1 MDNNSKKDL
10 LTLENNIR
18 FHILFAIRNSGIT
31 DREMILAAILG
42 SACDFIIEIL
52 EKNYSR
58 EFAYKYT
65 KKILE
70 AEIEIITDDAKNEG
84 YDLENL

>member
-31 DREMILAAILG
+31 DSKMILAAILG

-52 EKNYSR
+52 EK
-58 EFAYKYT
+58 K
-65 KKILE
+65 
-70 AEIEIITDDAKNEG
+70 
-84 YDLENL
+84 